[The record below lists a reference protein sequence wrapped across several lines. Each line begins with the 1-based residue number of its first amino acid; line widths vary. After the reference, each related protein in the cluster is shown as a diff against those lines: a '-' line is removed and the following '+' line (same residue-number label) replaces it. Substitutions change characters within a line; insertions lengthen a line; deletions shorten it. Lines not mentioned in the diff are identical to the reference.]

1 MSELSLLADMA
12 IVLVAALFGGMI
24 EHRLKLPVIVG
35 YLLVGI
41 AEMVRFELEA
51 GLEIIRH
58 TLHRFGLTTQE
69 IQYIVNALRE
79 EGV

>member
-24 EHRLKLPVIVG
+24 AHRLKLPVIVG

-58 TLHRFGLTTQE
+58 TLHRSGLTTQE